1 MVTSDEWYAALD
13 NAFCFFVE
21 GQSIGSD
28 AGVDGGSVEEALYH
42 CEESSS
48 LWEAVV
54 EWLGEE
60 RHSLGDDVE
69 HRYILIN
76 DMIIE
81 V

>member
-1 MVTSDEWYAALD
+1 MLAPISGDGLDGSIISDEWYAALD

-48 LWEAVV
+48 L
-54 EWLGEE
+54 
-60 RHSLGDDVE
+60 
-69 HRYILIN
+69 
-76 DMIIE
+76 
-81 V
+81 